1 MVVVDWLVSNWDL
14 AIGIVDS
21 RTYPRGE
28 ADRGPGVALPSGA
41 DEQDRVRRDGPP
53 DQLLL
58 HQIQRRRQCDL
69 AAGPL
74 LQGRRLHQVPF
85 HRPRARTRSGRPR
98 SLSACSLLWWRV
110 WRLTRCKSAVVIPMG
125 SSELMAVKRRN
136 GPDRFLN
143 RQCSS
148 LSSSSKSLSAPS
160 IVSSPSSSLE
170 TLLSFA
176 TNLEIPESSLVVWQP
191 TFS

>member
-74 LQGRRLHQVPF
+74 LQGSRLHQVCTASQVLHLLP
-85 HRPRARTRSGRPR
+85 PSP
-98 SLSACSLLWWRV
+98 SACSFPWRQV
-110 WRLTRCKSAVVIPMG
+110 GPRQRTSLEQFQWEL
-125 SSELMAVKRRN
+125 ELMAVKRRN

-143 RQCSS
+143 RLCSS
-148 LSSSSKSLSAPS
+148 LSSSSPKSLSALS
-160 IVSSPSSSLE
+160 IVSSPSSSLG